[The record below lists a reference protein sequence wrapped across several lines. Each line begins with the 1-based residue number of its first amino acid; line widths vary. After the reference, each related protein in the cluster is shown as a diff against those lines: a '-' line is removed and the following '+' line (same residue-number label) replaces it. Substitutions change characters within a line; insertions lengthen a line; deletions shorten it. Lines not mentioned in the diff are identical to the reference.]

1 MGGQIAWIAEHTDI
15 PRGTVAAVLE
25 LEFDYMVSVGIIDE
39 PRYELSYYS
48 PTKIRGAPNVVDTDL
63 LARDAERFLGI
74 PTETASKVFDAESE
88 FLQMR
93 GLID

>member
-1 MGGQIAWIAEHTDI
+1 
-15 PRGTVAAVLE
+15 VA
-25 LEFDYMVSVGIIDE
+25 
-39 PRYELSYYS
+39 
-48 PTKIRGAPNVVDTDL
+48 TDL